1 MAFYRTGRRITLSGV
16 SQVAVYST
24 LALSS
29 PHKCSLSHNSSSLET
44 QRKLQPLSPS
54 KCLLLLASPISCSTY
69 SFLPCEQSDFTAGR
83 RDVPHGNA
91 AVPGGLL
98 CLAMVNEKILS
109 AYLVSIHGSRLLQIY
124 FKALSVLP

>member
-1 MAFYRTGRRITLSGV
+1 MWLVTGTGRRIALSGV

-29 PHKCSLSHNSSSLET
+29 PHKCPLSHNSSSLET

-54 KCLLLLASPISCSTY
+54 KSLLLLASLISCSTY
-69 SFLPCEQSDFTAGR
+69 SFLPSEQSDRKDA
-83 RDVPHGNA
+83 PHGNA

-98 CLAMVNEKILS
+98 CLAKVNEKILS
-109 AYLVSIHGSRLLQIY
+109 AYLVSIHDSCLLQIY